1 MNPGSSNGLDPTGR
15 IKMLPLII
23 SLVAGAIGGNG
34 AAAVMKNWSL
44 GTAGNSI
51 VGIIGG
57 GIGGWLLGM
66 MGAAPDAAATAAAAS
81 GTDMGAI
88 IGQIVVGL
96 VGGGVLLAVVGVVKG
111 MMAKT

>member
-1 MNPGSSNGLDPTGR
+1 
-15 IKMLPLII
+15 MLNLII

-34 AAAVMKNWSL
+34 AAAVLKNMSL

-57 GIGGWLLGM
+57 GIGGKLLGM
-66 MGAAPDAAATAAAAS
+66 MGAAPDAAAAVAG
-81 GTDMGAI
+81 GTDIGAI
-88 IGQIVVGL
+88 IGQLVAGG
-96 VGGGVLLAVVGVVKG
+96 VGGGVLLVVVGALKG